1 MQHLTRHS
9 TKVNVIRAIVIISFA
24 IWGISSY
31 MNNSEKQERKPLTTY
46 NWQLN
51 TVIKTIIDTPAY
63 SQANISKTLGVIPE
77 GERLIVVSTANDG
90 QWVKVKH
97 GINTLWVQAM
107 NIKNLTSN

>member
-31 MNNSEKQERKPLTTY
+31 MNKSEKQEVAGY

-51 TVIKTIIDTPAY
+51 TVIKTTKETPAF
-63 SQANISKTLGVIPE
+63 SQANISKTLGVIPK
-77 GERLIVVSTANDG
+77 GENLLITSTADNG
-90 QWVKVKH
+90 RWVEVKH
-97 GINTLWVQAM
+97 GINRLWVQTT
-107 NIKNLTSN
+107 NLR